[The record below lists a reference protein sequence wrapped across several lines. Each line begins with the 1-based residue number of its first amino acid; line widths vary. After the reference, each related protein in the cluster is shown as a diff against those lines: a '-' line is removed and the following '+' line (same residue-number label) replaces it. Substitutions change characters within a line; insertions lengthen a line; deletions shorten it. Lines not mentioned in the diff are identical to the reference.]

1 MQITLKYTQ
10 KLRNKK
16 KCSARPEFIN
26 LSLTLSQLF
35 KVTLVRSLIMKRP
48 IVQFPKIQA
57 HLKLLLKSSSFKC

>member
-57 HLKLLLKSSSFKC
+57 RLKLLLKSSSFKC

>member
-1 MQITLKYTQ
+1 MQITLKYAQ

-26 LSLTLSQLF
+26 LSLNLSQLF

-48 IVQFPKIQA
+48 IVQFPKI
-57 HLKLLLKSSSFKC
+57 